1 MSIYQSIKHF
11 SATFLF
17 ATGGYAAQ
25 ARTTDAGIM
34 PFLGLETNARTAG
47 MAGAATAVTD
57 NPLAVYANAALSLI
71 GERHAGG
78 TLFSGPWNT
87 AFDSAN
93 VLYGV
98 GGFYTP
104 DSRNSLLA
112 GVRYFRGPSVGL
124 TDEQGFPAGT
134 ARPQDLSAEVGYGHR
149 IGRNPAL
156 SLTVRYVRSDQG
168 FGEKPMQGVS
178 FDIGAAY
185 RGTLRAVKGA
195 RWIVGLRLADIGPNV
210 KASDGERYGL
220 PTRGSLGGS
229 LHLPFRPNHVLG
241 IALDLGHQF
250 RGGITGLAAGA
261 EYTFSGTVSC
271 AADTTSVR
279 RTKAPATTPRWVA
292 DSLQA
297 PCGATPHGVSA
308 VTNSTRSTTRFS
320 FRSDFCCKRRSASI
334 RKQRH
339 LPMPLLFPLQVCY
352 SSIRMQRTD
361 APRSE

>member
-1 MSIYQSIKHF
+1 MSIYQSIRYF

-25 ARTTDAGIM
+25 AQTTDAGIM

-47 MAGAATAVTD
+47 MAGATTAVAD

-71 GERHAGG
+71 GEGHAGG
-78 TLFSGPWNT
+78 ALFSGPWNT

-104 DSRNSLLA
+104 DSRNALLA

-134 ARPQDLSAEVGYGHR
+134 ARPQDLSAEVGYGRR
-149 IGRNPAL
+149 IGRNLAF

-241 IALDLGHQF
+241 IALDLN
-250 RGGITGLAAGA
+250 
-261 EYTFSGTVSC
+261 
-271 AADTTSVR
+271 
-279 RTKAPATTPRWVA
+279 K
-292 DSLQA
+292 
-297 PCGATPHGVSA
+297 
-308 VTNSTRSTTRFS
+308 
-320 FRSDFCCKRRSASI
+320 
-334 RKQRH
+334 
-339 LPMPLLFPLQVCY
+339 
-352 SSIRMQRTD
+352 
-361 APRSE
+361 

>member
-1 MSIYQSIKHF
+1 MYIYQSIKHF
-11 SATFLF
+11 TAAFLF

-25 ARTTDAGIM
+25 AQTTDAGIM

-78 TLFSGPWNT
+78 ALFSGPWNT

-104 DSRNSLLA
+104 DSRNALLA

-134 ARPQDLSAEVGYGHR
+134 ARPQDLSAEVGYGRR
-149 IGRNPAL
+149 IGRNLAF

-195 RWIVGLRLADIGPNV
+195 VGS
-210 KASDGERYGL
+210 SDCGW
-220 PTRGSLGGS
+220 PTS
-229 LHLPFRPNHVLG
+229 
-241 IALDLGHQF
+241 
-250 RGGITGLAAGA
+250 
-261 EYTFSGTVSC
+261 
-271 AADTTSVR
+271 
-279 RTKAPATTPRWVA
+279 AP
-292 DSLQA
+292 
-297 PCGATPHGVSA
+297 
-308 VTNSTRSTTRFS
+308 
-320 FRSDFCCKRRSASI
+320 
-334 RKQRH
+334 
-339 LPMPLLFPLQVCY
+339 M
-352 SSIRMQRTD
+352 
-361 APRSE
+361 

>member
-1 MSIYQSIKHF
+1 MSICQSIRYF

-25 ARTTDAGIM
+25 AQTSDAGIM

-104 DSRNSLLA
+104 DSRNALLA

-134 ARPQDLSAEVGYGHR
+134 ARPQDLSAEVGYGRR
-149 IGRNPAL
+149 IGRNLAF
-156 SLTVRYVRSDQG
+156 SLTARYVRSDQG

-185 RGTLRAVKGA
+185 RGTLRAVEGA
-195 RWIVGLRLADIGPNV
+195 RWIVGLRLADIGPDV
-210 KASDGERYGL
+210 KASDGERCGL
-220 PTRGSLGGS
+220 PIRGSLGGS
-229 LHLPFRPNHVLG
+229 LHLPFRSNHMLCV
-241 IALDLGHQF
+241 ALDLSHQF
-250 RGGITGLAAGA
+250 R
-261 EYTFSGTVSC
+261 
-271 AADTTSVR
+271 
-279 RTKAPATTPRWVA
+279 
-292 DSLQA
+292 
-297 PCGATPHGVSA
+297 
-308 VTNSTRSTTRFS
+308 
-320 FRSDFCCKRRSASI
+320 
-334 RKQRH
+334 
-339 LPMPLLFPLQVCY
+339 
-352 SSIRMQRTD
+352 
-361 APRSE
+361 